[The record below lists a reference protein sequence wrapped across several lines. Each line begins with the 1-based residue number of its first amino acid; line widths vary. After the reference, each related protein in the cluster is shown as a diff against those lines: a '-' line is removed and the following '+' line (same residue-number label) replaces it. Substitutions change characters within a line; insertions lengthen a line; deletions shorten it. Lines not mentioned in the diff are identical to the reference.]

1 MSVLV
6 YTESDQGKFKK
17 VALEVASYGKVVAD
31 QLGTT
36 VTAITINADDTSV
49 LGQYGVDKVLKV
61 SNSTLDT
68 FNAKTYA
75 DVIRQASEK
84 EAAKVVVVSSSA
96 DSKYMAPLLA
106 IGLNAG
112 YASNVVEAPS
122 STSPFTVKRTAFTNK
137 AFNFTSINTDVKL
150 VGVSKNSFGLVESNG
165 SATNEDFSPS
175 ILENSIQVD
184 SVDKVTGKV
193 TIADAEI
200 VVSGGRGLKGPENW
214 GMIEELADV
223 LGAATACSK
232 PVSDLGWRPH
242 SEHVGQTGKPV
253 ASNLYIAIG
262 ISGAIQHLAG
272 INASK
277 VKVVINTDAEAP
289 FFKAADYGVVGDA
302 FEVVPKLIEKLKE
315 FKAQNAE
322 RIVIFSTN
330 FFYNLALINL
340 IILN

>member
-6 YTESDQGKFKK
+6 YTESEQGTFKK
-17 VALEVASYGKVVAD
+17 AAFEVASYAKAVAE

-36 VTAITINADDTSV
+36 VTAVAVNTNNVST
-49 LGQYGVDKVLKV
+49 LGKYGVDKVLDVK
-61 SNSTLDT
+61 NDQLDK

-75 DVIRQASEK
+75 SVIKQAAEQEGS
-84 EAAKVVVVSSSA
+84 KVVVVSSSA
-96 DSKYMAPLLA
+96 NSKYLAPLLA
-106 IGLNAG
+106 VGLNAG

-122 STSPFTVKRTAFTNK
+122 STSPFTVKRSAFTNK
-137 AFNFTSINTDVKL
+137 AFENSQINTDVKI
-150 VGVSKNSFGLVESNG
+150 VGVSNNAFGLVENSG
-165 SATNEDFSPS
+165 SASAEDFSPS
-175 ILENSIQVD
+175 VPESQVQVE
-184 SVDKVTGKV
+184 SVDKATDKV

-214 GMIEELADV
+214 GMIEELADI

-242 SEHVGQTGKPV
+242 GEHVGQTGKPV
-253 ASNLYIAIG
+253 AANLYIAIG

-277 VKVVINTDAEAP
+277 VKVVINTDPEAP

-302 FEVVPKLIEKLKE
+302 FQVVPELIEKLKA
-315 FKAQNAE
+315 FKAQQ
-322 RIVIFSTN
+322 
-330 FFYNLALINL
+330 
-340 IILN
+340 